1 MAKDKTTFVIY
12 SQWQENMDNF
22 PEDVQ
27 NEIRKAIFFY
37 AMGRELPEMSPRA
50 EGFFWGIKSQMDAN
64 TKKYEEL
71 SQKRREAGQKSGE
84 SRKTKRTSVDFVE
97 QNEQKG
103 TKRTSV
109 DFVEHNDNVNDNDN
123 VNVNENVPL
132 NNGGYNIK
140 DTPQENLE
148 NKAREFI
155 ETYNKLV
162 EGTKIPQARVTENRT
177 IRTGKILYKMGWDTM
192 VEVIQKAS
200 KSILAKDNMW
210 VGFDWFLDEDNVVK
224 VLEGTY
230 DDTAANNN
238 QGQGAKGFG
247 MGIQEQRHIRQL
259 RELAGGDEE
268 QFKRLMET
276 AGYNSE

>member
-1 MAKDKTTFVIY
+1 MAKAEKKKSFIVYED
-12 SQWQENMDNF
+12 WQLAIDAF
-22 PEDVQ
+22 DEDVQ
-27 NEIRKAIFFY
+27 NEVRKAIFFY
-37 AMGRELPEMSPRA
+37 GIGRPTPDLSPIAQGVFAMVRT
-50 EGFFWGIKSQMDAN
+50 QMDNN
-64 TKKYEEL
+64 TLKHEE
-71 SQKRREAGQKSGE
+71 KRIRMQENGQKGG
-84 SRKTKRTSVDFVE
+84 RPKKDDTKTKE
-97 QNEQKG
+97 NQNNQKVSEEPNG
-103 TKRTSV
+103 KNKTY
-109 DFVEHNDNVNDNDN
+109 NVNDN
-123 VNVNENVPL
+123 VNVNDNENVPL

-162 EGTKIPQARVTENRT
+162 EGTRIPQARVTENRT

-238 QGQGAKGFG
+238 Q
-247 MGIQEQRHIRQL
+247 EQTTIDRRSRTNISPG
-259 RELAGGDEE
+259 EVKDYKSS
-268 QFKRLMET
+268 F
-276 AGYNSE
+276 

>member
-1 MAKDKTTFVIY
+1 MAKAEKKKSFIVYED
-12 SQWQENMDNF
+12 WQLAIDAF
-22 PEDVQ
+22 DEDVQ
-27 NEIRKAIFFY
+27 NEVRKAIFFY
-37 AMGRELPEMSPRA
+37 GIGRPTPDLSPIAQGVFAMVRT
-50 EGFFWGIKSQMDAN
+50 QMDNN
-64 TKKYEEL
+64 TLKHEE
-71 SQKRREAGQKSGE
+71 KRIRMQENGQKGGRPKKNDTETKENQNNQKVSEEPNGKN
-84 SRKTKRTSVDFVE
+84 KT
-97 QNEQKG
+97 
-103 TKRTSV
+103 
-109 DFVEHNDNVNDNDN
+109 HNVN
-123 VNVNENVPL
+123 VNVNENVNVPL

-162 EGTKIPQARVTENRT
+162 EGTRIPQARVTENRT

-238 QGQGAKGFG
+238 QGQGAKGSG

-268 QFKRLMET
+268 QFRRLMET
-276 AGYNSE
+276 AGYHCE

>member
-1 MAKDKTTFVIY
+1 MSKDKTTFVIY

-71 SQKRREAGQKSGE
+71 TEKRKEAG
-84 SRKTKRTSVDFVE
+84 RKGGQAKQANATFAKQDVAKQADATFA
-97 QNEQKG
+97 K
-103 TKRTSV
+103 
-109 DFVEHNDNVNDNDN
+109 HNDNVNDNDN
-123 VNVNENVPL
+123 DNVNDNDNDNVNVPL

-140 DTPQENLE
+140 DTPQENWE

-162 EGTKIPQARVTENRT
+162 EGTRIPQARVTENRT

-230 DDTAANNN
+230 DDTATNNN
-238 QGQGAKGFG
+238 QGQSTKGFG
-247 MGIQEQRHIRQL
+247 LGIQEQRHIRQL
-259 RELAGGDEE
+259 RDLAGGDEE
-268 QFKRLMET
+268 QFQRLMET
-276 AGYNSE
+276 AGYK